1 MKVRIITSLVTVF
14 LVFWPILVKGQ
25 DVLEEYVRI
34 GLSSNLALQQKSS
47 EYEKSIEALKEA
59 RALFY
64 PDISFNARYTAA
76 YGGRVISFPSGALL
90 NPVYE
95 TLNQILNQAI
105 FSKVDNVD
113 IRFLRPTEQETKIRL
128 IQPLFNTDIYYNSKI
143 RKEMAGYEEADM
155 EQYKRELVAEIKKA
169 YYNLSMADGVLSML
183 SETRNLLTENVRVNQ
198 KLVENEKVTK
208 DVLYRSQAELSK
220 FNQDLQEAEKERT
233 VACAYFNFLLNRSL
247 EDSVII
253 ELPLIF
259 PKISDLTGDYADSA
273 VNNREE
279 IKKLEQYNNITGL
292 NVKRNKAGKLPDMF
306 MAVDFGYQG
315 ETYKFNM
322 DQEYAL
328 ASAILRWN
336 LFKGFENKA
345 KIRQAQIENNIAA
358 SKLEEVKKQIE
369 LQVLNT
375 MNELKTSE
383 KGIAAAE
390 STLTNAR
397 EGFRLVDKRYR
408 QGQASLLEYI
418 DARSNLTHSEENLI
432 ISRYRYLSCFAEFEK
447 VTAVSNY

>member
-1 MKVRIITSLVTVF
+1 MRSVVVLF
-14 LVFWPILVKGQ
+14 LVLLPALLQGQ

-34 GLSSNLALQQKSS
+34 GLGSNLALQQKNS
-47 EYEKSIEALKEA
+47 EYQKSIEALKEA

-76 YGGRVISFPSGALL
+76 NGGRVVTFPSGALL

-105 FSKVDNVD
+105 FSKVDNVE

-128 IQPLFNTDIYYNSKI
+128 IQPLFNTDIYYNAKI
-143 RKEMAGYEEADM
+143 HKEMAGYEEADV

-169 YYNLSMADGVLSML
+169 YYNLSMTDGVLSML
-183 SETRNLLTENVRVNQ
+183 NETRNLLTENVRVNQ

-208 DVLYRSQAELSK
+208 DILYRSQAELSK
-220 FNQDLQEAEKERT
+220 FDQDIQEAEKERI
-233 VACAYFNFLLNRSL
+233 VASAYFNFLLNRSL
-247 EDSVII
+247 DDSVVIK
-253 ELPLIF
+253 LPLTF
-259 PKISDLTGDYADSA
+259 PKIADMTVDFAGSALT
-273 VNNREE
+273 NREE
-279 IKKLEQYNNITGL
+279 IKKLEQYNTITDL
-292 NVKRNKAGKLPDMF
+292 NVKRNQAGKLPDMF
-306 MAVDFGYQG
+306 VAVEYGYQG

-322 DQEYAL
+322 DQEYAE

-336 LFKGFENKA
+336 LFKGFENRA
-345 KIRQAQIENNIAA
+345 KIRQAQIENKIAG
-358 SKLEEVKKQIE
+358 SKLEEAKKQIE

-397 EGFRLVDKRYR
+397 EGFRLVDKRYK
-408 QGQASLLEYI
+408 QGQASLLEYL
-418 DARSNLTHSEENLI
+418 DARTNLTQSEENLI

-447 VTAVSNY
+447 VTAVSKY